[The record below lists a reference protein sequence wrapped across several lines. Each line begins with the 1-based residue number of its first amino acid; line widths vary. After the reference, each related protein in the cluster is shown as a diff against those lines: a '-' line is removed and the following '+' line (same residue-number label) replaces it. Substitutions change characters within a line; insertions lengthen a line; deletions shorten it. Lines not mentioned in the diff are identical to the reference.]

1 MLVHFRERIDI
12 NLVNKI
18 NRKIVE
24 QTLEI
29 KLLSYLFSCLSP
41 LFQQA
46 LNIFLDTIKSFAIL

>member
-12 NLVNKI
+12 NLVNQI

-29 KLLSYLFSCLSP
+29 KEEVVKEKRKKVRSRGF
-41 LFQQA
+41 
-46 LNIFLDTIKSFAIL
+46 KK